1 MSYASFLSI
10 ISLNVIL
17 GLLALFLLR
26 KNASY
31 FLGFQYFYQILFSL
45 LASLICP
52 TFLLAGHGAIP
63 LPTLTAIA
71 MLILGNG
78 SEYQFTF
85 SDLGLKNST
94 GLVWLMPA
102 AVCFIAVY
110 LSSWSKI
117 KKQCP

>member
-1 MSYASFLSI
+1 
-10 ISLNVIL
+10 
-17 GLLALFLLR
+17 
-26 KNASY
+26 
-31 FLGFQYFYQILFSL
+31 
-45 LASLICP
+45 
-52 TFLLAGHGAIP
+52 
-63 LPTLTAIA
+63 